1 MDTPSKDPG
10 RWSSQVNRA
19 AHEAAQ
25 RIDDTTGESAQRA
38 AVVITSAVR
47 LMRWPTAALL
57 WLSGPFIIA
66 TIMIGWAAD
75 GSMGWVI
82 LGLGLLMAAVAGA
95 FAVRRNRV
103 LHAVADPEVL
113 AAELRVMVNLT
124 GRTQQAGAVFRDIT
138 GGDGWRVLGRLRGLW
153 RGATLPATWVQQVG
167 ELPRARYFAP
177 PKIGTT
183 VTLSVA
189 AAWLVPISIVVAAL
203 SAIGALAG
211 SI

>member
-1 MDTPSKDPG
+1 MDTPNRGPG
-10 RWSSQVNRA
+10 RWSSQANRA
-19 AHEAAQ
+19 AHDAAQ
-25 RIDDTTGESAQRA
+25 RVDDTTGESTQRA
-38 AVVITSAVR
+38 AAVIASAVR
-47 LMRWPTAALL
+47 LLRWPTAAVL
-57 WLSGPFIIA
+57 WLSGPFIMA
-66 TIMIGWAAD
+66 TILIGWAAD

-82 LGLGLLMAAVAGA
+82 LVLGLLMAAVAGT
-95 FAVRRNRV
+95 FAVRRKRV
-103 LHAVADPEVL
+103 LHAVADPEAL

-124 GRTQQAGAVFRDIT
+124 GRTQQTGAVLRDIT

-153 RGATLPATWVQQVG
+153 RGANLPAQWVQEVG

-183 VTLSVA
+183 VTLTVA
-189 AAWLVPISIVVAAL
+189 AAWLVPISIVVTAL